1 MSRQDYC
8 GAHIRTEIDVTA
20 VQDKSQELI
29 RLLSHH
35 LLFVGQQCGM
45 APDPQTERTVIDNS
59 HVLWRKR
66 AKWSWEGAPKEEQRS
81 CQGTK
86 PFGVTILRIK
96 KLRNGFV

>member
-1 MSRQDYC
+1 MD
-8 GAHIRTEIDVTA
+8 ITA

-45 APDPQTERTVIDNS
+45 APDPQTERTLIDNS
-59 HVLWRKR
+59 HFLWRKK
-66 AKWSWEGAPKEEQRS
+66 AEWSWGGVPKEEQRS

-86 PFGVTILRIK
+86 PFDVTIPRNSEAK
-96 KLRNGFV
+96 KTDLFRKPSRG